1 MALRLLITL
10 IFISS
15 LAQAQFWTEN
25 ASGFPLSSTGLSKIH
40 IVDDNVVWATG
51 YDGINPNVNVQRFTT
66 SSDAGTTWT
75 AGTINVGNANLG
87 ISNISGVNATTA
99 YVAVHPRGAGQQG
112 GVWQTTDTGATWT
125 RQTSAAFNS
134 ASSFANVVHYF
145 NTNDGVAIG
154 DPAGGFW
161 EIYTTTDGGTTY
173 TRVPTGNIPAPLT
186 NEVGYLAQ
194 YTFLGDNLWFTTST
208 GRVYHSANKGM
219 NWTVFQSPLSDFGG
233 TNLSGDISFSTPNKG
248 LIQDNSGN
256 LFITQDAGQTWN
268 VVTISGTGFPYG
280 GAIAYIPGT
289 TRVVST
295 GGDSALA
302 GTSYSTND
310 GTTWINVST
319 NQHVDVAFLDED
331 TGYSG
336 GFSTVSTQ
344 GGVFIYSDTVLSNV
358 ENRNAADFTLYPNPA
373 TDMIH
378 VQGTRLLEKIEL
390 YDLNGRL
397 LFTEIENNTIDVSR
411 LYSGTYFIKITTEND
426 NFTTQKLLKK

>member
-40 IVDDNVVWATG
+40 IVDDNLVWATG

-319 NQHVDVAFLDED
+319 DQHVDVAFLDED

-344 GGVFIYSDTVLSNV
+344 GGVYVYSDTVLSSYDNL
-358 ENRNAADFTLYPNPA
+358 ATQKFSIYPNP
-373 TDMIH
+373 TVDVIH
-378 VQGTRLLEKIEL
+378 VQSEDSIEKITI

-397 LFTEIENNTIDVSR
+397 LKNISHTKT
-411 LYSGTYFIKITTEND
+411 LYVKDLTAGLYFIKATLNGTTV
-426 NFTTQKLLKK
+426 TQQFLKK